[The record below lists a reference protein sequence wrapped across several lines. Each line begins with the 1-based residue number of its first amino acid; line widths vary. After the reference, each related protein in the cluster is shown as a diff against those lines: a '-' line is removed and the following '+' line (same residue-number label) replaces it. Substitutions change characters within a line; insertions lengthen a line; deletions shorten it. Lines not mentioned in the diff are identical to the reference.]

1 MTIES
6 LQLLFI
12 IIIANG
18 APILA
23 RMLLN
28 NQLNTAVDFGVKMTD
43 GNPIFGASK
52 TWRGVFATL
61 LISPIA
67 VLTFDYT
74 AEIGILIAIG
84 TISGD
89 LFSSFVKR
97 RLGMAPS
104 SKAPLLDQIPESLIP
119 ALMMMQ
125 IFNLSLLDIL
135 FLVFAFTVID
145 MIIMYLLYH
154 WRLLRKHC

>member
-1 MTIES
+1 MTIEL

-28 NQLNTAVDFGVKMTD
+28 NQLNTAVDFGAKMAD
-43 GNPIFGASK
+43 GNPIFGTSK
-52 TWRGVFATL
+52 TWRGIFATL

-74 AEIGILIAIG
+74 AEIVILIAIG

-89 LFSSFVKR
+89 
-97 RLGMAPS
+97 
-104 SKAPLLDQIPESLIP
+104 
-119 ALMMMQ
+119 
-125 IFNLSLLDIL
+125 
-135 FLVFAFTVID
+135 
-145 MIIMYLLYH
+145 
-154 WRLLRKHC
+154 